1 MREPLNEYDVHATGP
16 ASRRSPLVDVHGHFG
31 RSAATGYTAGA
42 TELLAAMD
50 HHGIDT
56 TLVMPQPS
64 ADQDTTDEVHAEIG
78 EAVAR
83 HPGRLY
89 GIVNLD
95 PRLPDA
101 EYRRRA
107 GTLLDQPGFVAVKIH
122 TAGFGVAPDDPVCDK
137 AFRIAADHDV
147 PVMVHTG
154 LGGPHTLPHRVVE
167 PARRYA
173 GRPVV
178 LCHAGFGAFCAEAI
192 EVALVLS
199 SVHLE
204 PSWCPAFSVRQMV
217 RRLGAHRVMFGSDHI
232 DNIPVELAKF
242 DAVGL
247 TPGERRL
254 VYAGTAATVF
264 ALEPSA
270 PATPRPEVS
279 A

>member
-1 MREPLNEYDVHATGP
+1 MREPSNGYDVHIAPSARRP
-16 ASRRSPLVDVHGHFG
+16 APLIDVHGHFG
-31 RSAATGYTAGA
+31 RSAATGYSAGA
-42 TELLAAMD
+42 TELIAAMD
-50 HHGIDT
+50 HHGIDA

-64 ADQDTTDEVHAEIG
+64 ADRETADQVHAEIG
-78 EAVAR
+78 EAFTR
-83 HPGRLY
+83 HPGRVY

-107 GTLLDQPGFVAVKIH
+107 GRLLDRPGFVAVKIH
-122 TAGFGVAPDDPVCDK
+122 TAGFAVAPDDPVCDK

-167 PARRYA
+167 PTRRYA

-192 EVALVLS
+192 EVAVLLS
-199 SVHLE
+199 DVHLE

-232 DNIPVELAKF
+232 ENIPVELAKF

-254 VYAGTAATVF
+254 VYAGTAARVF
-264 ALEPSA
+264 SLAPSA
-270 PATPRPEVS
+270 PAAPRPEVS